1 MLLRKLFFAVSL
13 SLSLVL
19 PALQAIAQ
27 DAFSSADASKVLG
40 SGPAAMSQP
49 ANEFLPVE
57 QAYQSLLQWRDG
69 QLHISWTIADGY
81 YLYQERFEFAVL
93 ENGEQTSLDVVLP
106 EGKVKDD
113 PYFGRT
119 PVYYYNLNHSIDWPA
134 SAEPRTLVLTAQG
147 CADAGLCYPPYTQY
161 AEVDTQSGELRLS
174 ERPPATMTH
183 ETSTDSAAQS
193 LLVMCLLAFLGGL
206 ILNLMPCVFPVLSLK
221 VLGFTHQKG
230 HSAAHGSVYAL
241 GVIVSFAL
249 VAGLL
254 ISLRQG
260 GAALGWGFQLQTPWF
275 VAALAL
281 LFFVLAGAM
290 LGWLEIGARWMGI
303 GNELSQQ
310 GGYSG
315 SFFTGV
321 LATVVASP
329 CTAPFMGTALGYAIN
344 QPTLQALMVFI
355 ALGAGMAA
363 PVWLL
368 SLNPAWLKRL
378 PQPGNWMIVLRQAM
392 AFPLLATS
400 IWLIWVVGRQS
411 GADAMAILLGS
422 CLLLGLSL
430 WLGQQQTRKWPALAT
445 AALALAVL
453 WHPSLHHPEQSRA
466 KAGSSFDASQISH
479 LRQSGKAVFL
489 DITADW
495 CITCK
500 VNENLVLHTDAMQ
513 DEFEQAGVVYL
524 VADWTRYDPAIT
536 ELLDG
541 FQRNGIPLY
550 VLYPADATKP
560 ATVLPQILTADIVRQ
575 ALDTL

>member
-1 MLLRKLFFAVSL
+1 MLLRQLFFAALL
-13 SLSLVL
+13 SLGLAT
-19 PALQAIAQ
+19 PAQHTIAQ
-27 DAFSSADASKVLG
+27 DAFSTS
-40 SGPAAMSQP
+40 PAGDF
-49 ANEFLPVE
+49 ANQQAANFLPVE
-57 QAYQSLLQWRDG
+57 QAYQSLLQWRDD

-81 YLYQERFEFAVL
+81 YLYQQRFEFAIL
-93 ENGEQTSLDVVLP
+93 ENGEQQALDVTLP
-106 EGKVKDD
+106 EGKIKDD

-119 PVYYYNLNHSIDWPA
+119 PVYYYNLNHSIAWPA
-134 SAEPRTLVLTAQG
+134 TDQPKTLVLTAQG

-161 AEVDTQSGELRLS
+161 AEVDTQSGVIRLS
-174 ERPPATMTH
+174 DKPPAT
-183 ETSTDSAAQS
+183 AAANPIGDTAPQS
-193 LLVMCLLAFLGGL
+193 LLLMCLLAFVGGL

-230 HSAAHGSVYAL
+230 HSAGHGSVYAI
-241 GVIVSFAL
+241 GVIVSFAA

-254 ISLRQG
+254 IALRQG

-281 LFFVLAGAM
+281 LFFVLAGSM

-344 QPTLQALMVFI
+344 QPTLQALSVFI
-355 ALGAGMAA
+355 ALGAGMAT

-411 GADAMAILLGS
+411 GADAMALLLGS

-430 WLGQQQTRKWPALAT
+430 WLGQQHRGKWPALAI
-445 AALALAVL
+445 ALLSLAVL
-453 WHPSLHHPEQSRA
+453 WHPALHSSEQDRA
-466 KAGSSFDASQISH
+466 QTGSGFDVSQIDR
-479 LRQSGKAVFL
+479 LRNSGKAVFL
-489 DITADW
+489 DVTADW

-500 VNENLVLHTDAMQ
+500 VNENLVLHTDSVQRSMQ
-513 DEFEQAGVVYL
+513 QAGVVYL

-536 ELLDG
+536 NLLDG

-550 VLYPADATKP
+550 VLYPANTAEAP
-560 ATVLPQILTADIVRQ
+560 TVLPQILTADIVNE
-575 ALDTL
+575 ALESL

>member
-1 MLLRKLFFAVSL
+1 MLLRKLFITVSL
-13 SLSLVL
+13 GLSLL
-19 PALQAIAQ
+19 LAGLSSYAQ
-27 DAFSSADASKVLG
+27 DPFKSNAQTFTG
-40 SGPAAMSQP
+40 TEQTP
-49 ANEFLPVE
+49 EFLPVE
-57 QAYQSLLQWRDG
+57 QAYKSLFEWRDDR
-69 QLHISWTIADGY
+69 LSINWTIADGY

-93 ENGEQTSLDVVLP
+93 HAGETQALEVDLP
-106 EGKVKDD
+106 PGKMKDD

-119 PVYYYNLNHSIDWPA
+119 PVYYFNLNHSIDWPA
-134 SAEPRTLVLTAQG
+134 SAAAKTLAITAQG

-161 AEVDTQSGELRLS
+161 VEVDTDSGLISVNTKPPVTKTAAAGSPPEPLS
-174 ERPPATMTH
+174 
-183 ETSTDSAAQS
+183 S
-193 LLVMCLLAFLGGL
+193 LLLMCLLAFAGGI

-230 HSAAHGSVYAL
+230 HSAGHGTVYAL
-241 GVIVSFAL
+241 GVILSFAA
-249 VAGLL
+249 VAGVL
-254 ISLRQG
+254 IALRQG

-290 LGWLEIGARWMGI
+290 LGWLEIGARWMGL

-310 GGYSG
+310 GGYTG

-321 LATVVASP
+321 LATIVASP
-329 CTAPFMGTALGYAIN
+329 CTAPFMGTALGYAIS
-344 QPTLQALMVFI
+344 QPVPQALAVFV

-368 SLNPAWLKRL
+368 SMNPTWLNRL
-378 PQPGNWMIVLRQAM
+378 PKPGNWMIVLRQLM

-411 GADAMAILLGS
+411 GADAMALLMGS

-430 WLGQQQTRKWPALAT
+430 WLGQQNRGKALAVAVT
-445 AALALAVL
+445 LLSIAVL
-453 WHPSLHHPEQSRA
+453 WHPSLHSANTTRDRTGSGFQPDQITRLQS
-466 KAGSSFDASQISH
+466 
-479 LRQSGKAVFL
+479 SGRAVFL
-489 DITADW
+489 DVTADW

-500 VNENLVLHTDAMQ
+500 VNERLVLHTDAMQ
-513 DEFEQAGVVYL
+513 QRFEDRGGEYL

-536 ELLDG
+536 DLLAQ

-550 VLYPADATKP
+550 VLYPADP
-560 ATVLPQILTADIVRQ
+560 ARPPQILPQILTADIVER